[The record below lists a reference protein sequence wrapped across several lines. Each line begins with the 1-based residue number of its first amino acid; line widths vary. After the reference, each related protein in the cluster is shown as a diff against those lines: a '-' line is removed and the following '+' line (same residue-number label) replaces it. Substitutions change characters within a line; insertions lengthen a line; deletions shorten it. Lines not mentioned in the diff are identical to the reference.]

1 MNIFIAFLFK
11 MFNKIA
17 LLFFSFILQGC
28 AGAIL
33 GSTLVG
39 AYFIG
44 SFGGLAE
51 VKNEYSLQQKISKE
65 LLAIKKLQEN
75 LSFEIE
81 PLVSSEKIF
90 LIGVAVDKTSKS
102 YPMDFISSKY
112 RKNFKIIDEVRVVS
126 ISSLQKISDSII
138 KKKIKIK
145 LIFTNGIRYG
155 NYYIAVY
162 GGEVSIIGSAGD
174 KYESAKVFDLISS
187 TRGVKKIINYVEV
200 KDIGD

>member
-1 MNIFIAFLFK
+1 

-17 LLFFSFILQGC
+17 FLFFALILQGC
-28 AGAIL
+28 AGAIF

-39 AYFIG
+39 AYFVG
-44 SFGGLAE
+44 SFSGVSE
-51 VKNEYSLQQKISKE
+51 VKSEYSLQQKISKE

-75 LSFEIE
+75 LSFDIE
-81 PLVSSEKIF
+81 PLVLSEKIF
-90 LIGVAVDKTSKS
+90 LIGVAGDKSSKN

-112 RKNFKIIDEVRVVS
+112 RKKFKIIDEVRVAN
-126 ISSLQKISDSII
+126 INNLQKISDSII

-145 LIFTNGIRYG
+145 LIFTNRIRYG

-162 GGEVSIIGSAGD
+162 GGEVIIVGSAGD